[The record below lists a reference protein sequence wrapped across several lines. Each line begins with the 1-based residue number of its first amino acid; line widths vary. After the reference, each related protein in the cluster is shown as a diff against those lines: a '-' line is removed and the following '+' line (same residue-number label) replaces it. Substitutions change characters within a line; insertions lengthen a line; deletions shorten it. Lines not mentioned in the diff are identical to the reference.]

1 MNNKTMMMLLVAVCC
16 VLPVKAQ
23 RKTDVLDRG
32 LVAVPTGSTSGS
44 TTNFVSWRRTA
55 EEYYNTTYNL
65 YRDSIRI
72 ATGLTKSS
80 YDDPRGTTSSS
91 YQVAAVV
98 NGVEQTRSAAI
109 TPWKQYVYKLGV
121 RCPTGYI
128 DIPLAKVYDRSTPAK
143 DVTAHYEPN
152 DAEMADL
159 NGDGDLEIIIKR
171 LNVIDAG
178 SVDANGNSKDLYAT
192 NSKEFVVI
200 DAYDVNW
207 QTGAATLLWR
217 IDCGPNMVSMNSTEI
232 NIIAYDW
239 DGDGKAEVVLRGA
252 DDMIVY
258 GSNGQT
264 KLYTIGVAGAN
275 YRSSMTSH
283 TDAQYAWTKDG
294 PEYLI
299 YMNGLTGTL
308 YQQMEYPLK
317 RLESGETNLNNAWGD
332 GYGHRST
339 KHFLGAPVLD
349 GRNASLFLARGIYTR
364 HKMIAMDL
372 NKSTH
377 KWSTRW
383 TWSNNTKGSK
393 WYGQGNH
400 NYIIA
405 DVDWDGRDEIIYG
418 SMCIDDNGKGLST
431 TGLGHGDAMHCS
443 DFDPYRHGQE
453 VFACNEDHP
462 NMNYRDATTS
472 KIYYRS
478 VGSKDDGRAIMAN
491 LTKNYPGCI
500 GRSVNTDLISSVT
513 DNVAFT
519 APTDDGNALHWGN
532 LNFRIYWDG
541 DLCSEILD
549 SPGTAKEAAIYD
561 ADDGRLFTS
570 SGCNLN
576 NDSKNNPCFQG
587 DIIGDWREEIVV
599 RCGTNLRVYTSGMST
614 SYNIPTLWHDHQYRQ
629 AMVWQM
635 MAYNQ
640 PPHTS
645 FFLGEMEGY
654 TVAPP
659 PYSMTGRTE
668 ITSGGT
674 IGTDSNGKHVILCNT
689 GNMSATIANG
699 AQPAVITV
707 NAPTWVQGN
716 DGGVIN
722 TTTYTHSLN
731 GSPLSGATCLT
742 KQGDGVLNLVNATH
756 TNTGKTEIWAG
767 TLNFDGT
774 LAASPVTLH
783 RHTTLNTDGGGFPAG
798 ITMEYGATLNVG
810 GAASGKV
817 GTVQTGTLSM
827 GYGARVVLDY
837 NGTDN
842 TQHDWLNATT
852 LKLDVSK
859 VGVAAWE
866 DFGPQ
871 YIVPVIQLR
880 FKNTLP
886 NGIYPIGNV
895 EKVIGDISKVR
906 IESTGIAASAITLVH
921 QDGQLCFEVGGLP
934 AANAPTFALSG
945 MNACDL
951 SSIYPNLPGS
961 SNSYLPV
968 VTINRTKTENATPVL
983 SATFTALDGTVT
995 NLGREGTTKFLEEN
1009 YESATGVGDWVFG
1022 CTGTLITGNA
1032 TYGNHVS
1039 IASENSSGNRR
1050 SYKTFYTTGENPYGD
1065 AKTYTVEFDALFH
1078 RTNTGNVNELVLF
1091 GEGAAMPAI
1100 NTYFNNASSNYL
1112 FRLTGGANNTNYGV
1126 DGKSETASIGDAWC
1140 HYTITIDRQAR
1151 TVKYTVKSGG
1161 VTKLSGSYTAN
1172 NEANMNVQGIGIT
1185 LGRAW
1190 SYAYIDNI
1198 VVQSEGVDLSTYAFT
1213 QPGTLTVTATLD
1225 EEAGYGPATAS
1236 YVADIPYKC
1245 LYESPDYN
1253 TIPVASAAEVLGS
1266 DLWYTNEN
1274 TSVDARGWTRFANWA
1289 NITYAFAI
1297 NRVNSANETMY
1308 VDQDKKLWVDYTG
1321 SQQALHLVEGYGLA
1335 QSGGST
1341 FHAINMGDER
1351 AILYHRYDFS
1361 LGKDANIMEA
1371 YFQGKEEGTY
1381 DYEIG
1386 NGALQK
1392 FAAYVPIEALWGD
1405 VNHDGNVSISDITLI
1420 VDYIL
1425 GNSNNVVFEETDLN
1439 QDGIVSIADITLLV
1453 DHILGM

>member
-1 MNNKTMMMLLVAVCC
+1 MNNKTMMMLVAVCC

-65 YRDSIRI
+65 YRDGSRI

-80 YDDPRGTTSSS
+80 YDDSRCTTSSS
-91 YQVAAVV
+91 YQVAAVI
-98 NGVEQTRSAAI
+98 NGVEQAKCKAVK
-109 TPWKQYVYKLGV
+109 PWAQYVYKLDV

-128 DIPLAKVYDRSTPAK
+128 DIPLAKVYDRNGN
-143 DVTAHYEPN
+143 DVTSHYEPN

-159 NGDGDLEIIIKR
+159 DGDGELDIIIKR

-178 SVDANGNSKDLYAT
+178 ATDANGNSKDLYAT
-192 NSKEFVVI
+192 NSKEFVVF
-200 DAYDVNW
+200 DAYKVNW
-207 QTGAATLLWR
+207 QTGADSLMWR
-217 IDCGPNMVSMNSTEI
+217 IDCGPNMVSLNSTEI
-232 NIIAYDW
+232 NLIAYDW

-252 DDMIVY
+252 DDMVVY
-258 GSNGQT
+258 GPNGTT

-275 YRSSMTSH
+275 YRSSMISH
-283 TDAQYAWTKDG
+283 SDAQYAWTING
-294 PEYLI
+294 PEYLV
-299 YMNGLTGTL
+299 YMNGQTGAL

-317 RLESGETNLNNAWGD
+317 RFENGETNLKSAWGD
-332 GYGHRST
+332 DYGHRST
-339 KHFLGAPVLD
+339 KHFFGAPVLD

-364 HKMIAMDL
+364 HKMIAMNLD
-372 NKSTH
+372 KKTH
-377 KWSTRW
+377 QWSTRW
-383 TWSNNTKGSK
+383 TWNNNTKGSA
-393 WYGQGNH
+393 WYGQGYH
-400 NYIIA
+400 NYVIA
-405 DVDWDGRDEIIYG
+405 DVDEDGRDEIVYG
-418 SMCIDDNGKGLST
+418 SMVIDDSGKGLST
-431 TGLGHGDAMHCS
+431 TGYGHGDAQHVN
-443 DFDPYRHGQE
+443 DFDPYRKGLE
-453 VFACNEDHP
+453 FFGCLEEGDANFGC
-462 NMNYRDATTS
+462 NYRNATTS
-472 KIYYRS
+472 VVYRKEDA
-478 VGSKDDGRAIMAN
+478 GGDTGRSLMAN
-491 LTKNYPGCI
+491 FMNTYPGSM
-500 GRSVNTDLISSVT
+500 GRSSSSGMFSAVT
-513 DNVAFT
+513 DEPLAAV
-519 APTDDGNALHWGN
+519 TDAIAWGD

-541 DLCSEILD
+541 DLCSEVLN
-549 SPGTAKEAAIYD
+549 SPGTAKEAKVEKPGT
-561 ADDGRLFTS
+561 GRLFTS
-570 SGCNLN
+570 SGCNMN

-599 RCGTNLRVYTSGMST
+599 RCGSNLRVYTSGMST
-614 SYNIPTLWHDHQYRQ
+614 SYGMPSLWYDHQYRQ
-629 AMVWQM
+629 AMAWQM

-659 PYSMTGRTE
+659 PYSMTDRTE

-674 IGTDSNGKHVILCNT
+674 IGTDSNGKHVILCTT

-716 DGGVIN
+716 NGGAIT

-731 GSPLSGATCLT
+731 GSPLSGATHLT

-756 TNTGKTEIWAG
+756 THTGKTEIWAG

-774 LAASPVTLH
+774 LSASPVTVH
-783 RHTTLNTDGGGFPAG
+783 RHATLNTDGGSFPAG

-810 GAASGKV
+810 GATNGKV
-817 GTVQTGTLSM
+817 STVQVGTLSL

-837 NGTDN
+837 NGTDD

-859 VGVAAWE
+859 VGVEAWE
-866 DFGPQ
+866 NFGPQ

-895 EKVIGDISKVR
+895 ENVIGDVSKVR
-906 IESTGIAASAITLVH
+906 IESTGIAASSITLVH
-921 QDGQLCFEVGGLP
+921 QDGKLCIEVGGLP

-951 SSIYPNLPGS
+951 SNIYPNLSGS

-968 VTINRTKTENATPVL
+968 VTIDRTKTENATPVL

-995 NLGREGTTKFLEEN
+995 NLGKEGTTKFLEEN

-1022 CTGTLITGNA
+1022 CTGTLIMGNA

-1050 SYKTFYTTGENPYGD
+1050 SYKTFYTTGENPYGE

-1091 GEGAAMPAI
+1091 GEGAAMPAV
-1100 NTYFNNASSNYL
+1100 NTYFNSTSNNYL

-1126 DGKSETASIGDAWC
+1126 DGKSATASIGDTWC
-1140 HYTITIDRQAR
+1140 HYTINIDRQAR

-1253 TIPVASAAEVLGS
+1253 TIPATSAAETLGS

-1321 SQQALHLVEGYGLA
+1321 AQQALHLVEGYGLA

-1371 YFQGKEEGTY
+1371 YFQGKEDGTY

-1405 VNHDGNVSISDITLI
+1405 VNHDGNVSVSDVTLL

-1425 GNSNNVVFEETDLN
+1425 GNSNIVVFEEADLN
-1439 QDGIVSIADITLLV
+1439 QDGMVSIADVTLLV
-1453 DHILGM
+1453 DYILGM

>member
-1 MNNKTMMMLLVAVCC
+1 MLLVAVCC
-16 VLPVKAQ
+16 VLPMKAQ
-23 RKTDVLDRG
+23 RKTDVLGRG

-65 YRDSIRI
+65 YRDGTRI
-72 ATGLTKSS
+72 ATGLTKTS
-80 YDDPRGTTSSS
+80 YDDSRCTTSSS

-98 NGVEQTRSAAI
+98 NGVEQAKCNAVK
-109 TPWKQYVYKLGV
+109 PWTQYVYKQGV

-128 DIPLAKVYDRSTPAK
+128 NIPLAKVYDRNNN
-143 DVTAHYEPN
+143 DVTSHYEPN

-159 NGDGDLEIIIKR
+159 DGDGELEIIIKR

-178 SVDANGNSKDLYAT
+178 ATDANGNSKDIYAT
-192 NSKEFVVI
+192 NSKEFVVL
-200 DAYDVNW
+200 DAYDVDW

-217 IDCGPNMVSMNSTEI
+217 IDCGPNMVSLNSTEI

-275 YRSSMTSH
+275 YRGSMKSH
-283 TDAQYAWTKDG
+283 SNAQYAWTKDG
-294 PEYLI
+294 PEYLV
-299 YMNGLTGTL
+299 YMNGLTGAL
-308 YQQMEYPLK
+308 YQQTEYPLK
-317 RLESGETNLNNAWGD
+317 RFESGETNLEAAWGD
-332 GYGHRST
+332 DYGHRST
-339 KHFLGAPVLD
+339 KHFFGAPVLD

-364 HKMIAMDL
+364 HKMMAMDL
-372 NKSTH
+372 NKKTH
-377 KWSTRW
+377 EWSTRW
-383 TWSNNTKGSK
+383 TWNNNNSSSN

-400 NYIIA
+400 NYIVA

-418 SMCIDDNGKGLST
+418 SMVIDDNGKGLST

-443 DFDPYRHGQE
+443 DFDPYRRGQE
-453 VFACNEDHP
+453 VFACNEGRP

-478 VGSKDDGRAIMAN
+478 VGSSDDGRALMAN
-491 LTKNYPGCI
+491 LTNNYPGCI
-500 GRSVNTDLISSVT
+500 GRSVNTDLISSVI
-513 DNVAFT
+513 DDVAF
-519 APTDDGNALHWGN
+519 ASPGSGSDNSGQPLYWSH

-549 SPGTAKEAAIYD
+549 SPGTAREAAIYD
-561 ADDGRLFTS
+561 VADGRLFTS
-570 SGCNLN
+570 DGCNMN

-659 PYSMTGRTE
+659 PFSMTDRTE
-668 ITSGGT
+668 ITNGGT
-674 IGTDSNGKHVILCNT
+674 IGTDNNGKHVILCTT

-716 DGGVIN
+716 NGGAIT

-731 GSPLSGATCLT
+731 GSPLSGATHLT
-742 KQGDGVLNLVNATH
+742 KQGDGVLNLVNAIH
-756 TNTGKTEIWAG
+756 TNTGKTEVWGG

-774 LAASPVTLH
+774 LSASPVTMH
-783 RHTTLNTDGGGFPAG
+783 RHTTLNSDGGSFPAG

-810 GAASGKV
+810 GATSGKV
-817 GTVQTGTLSM
+817 STVETGTLSL
-827 GYGARVVLDY
+827 GYGARVVIDY
-837 NGTDN
+837 NGTDDN
-842 TQHDWLNATT
+842 QHDWLNATT
-852 LKLDVSK
+852 LNLDVAK
-859 VGVAAWE
+859 AGVEVWQNY
-866 DFGPQ
+866 GPQ

-895 EKVIGDISKVR
+895 GNVIGDISKVK
-906 IESTGIAASAITLVH
+906 IESTGIAESSITLVH
-921 QDGQLCFEVGGLP
+921 QDGKLCLEVGGLP
-934 AANAPTFALSG
+934 TANAPTFALSG

-961 SNSYLPV
+961 NNSYLPV
-968 VTINRTKTENATPVL
+968 VTITKTKTGDFTPTL
-983 SATFTALDGTVT
+983 SATFTALDGTET
-995 NLGREGTTKFLEEN
+995 YLGSETINEFVNQN
-1009 YESATGVGDWVFG
+1009 YENATGTDGWVNG
-1022 CTGTLITGNA
+1022 CNAYLITGDA
-1032 TYGNHVS
+1032 TYGNYIN
-1039 IASENSSGNRR
+1039 IASENSGGARR
-1050 SYKTFYTTGENPYGD
+1050 SYLKLYDTGKDPYG
-1065 AKTYTVEFDALFH
+1065 ASNKYTVEFDALFH
-1078 RTNTGNVNELVLF
+1078 RSNTDMVNELVLF
-1091 GEGAAMPAI
+1091 GEGAVMPAV
-1100 NTYFNNASSNYL
+1100 NTYFNSATNI
-1112 FRLTGGANNTNYGV
+1112 FRLYGGNNNTNYAVEGN
-1126 DGKSETASIGDAWC
+1126 SATASIGDTWC
-1140 HYTITIDRQAR
+1140 HYTITIDREAR
-1151 TVKYTVKSGG
+1151 TVNYTVKSGG
-1161 VTKLSGSYTAN
+1161 VTKLSGSYTAGN
-1172 NEANMNVQGIGIT
+1172 DVNMNVQGIGIT

-1190 SYAYIDNI
+1190 SYANIDNI
-1198 VVQSEGVDLSTYAFT
+1198 LIQSEKIDLSTYAFT
-1213 QPGTLTVTATLD
+1213 QPGTLTVTASLGN
-1225 EEAGYGPATAS
+1225 EAGYLPGMAS

-1253 TIPVASAAEVLGS
+1253 TIPATSAAETLGS

-1274 TSVDARGWTRFANWA
+1274 TSLDGRGWTRFANWA

-1297 NRVNSANETMY
+1297 NRVNNPNDTMY
-1308 VDQDKKLWVDYTG
+1308 VDKDKKLWVDYTG
-1321 SQQALHLVEGYGLA
+1321 NLTALHLVEGYGLA

-1341 FHAINMGDER
+1341 FHAANMGDER
-1351 AILYHRYDFS
+1351 AILYHRYDFG
-1361 LGKDANIMEA
+1361 LGKTTNIFEEF
-1371 YFQGKEEGTY
+1371 FQGQEDGTY
-1381 DYEIG
+1381 NYGIG

-1392 FAAYVPIEALWGD
+1392 FAAYMPLEAIRGD
-1405 VNHDGNVSISDITLI
+1405 LNHDGYVTVSDVTILVDFILGNANSVIGSEADLNNDGSVSVSDIT
-1420 VDYIL
+1420 V
-1425 GNSNNVVFEETDLN
+1425 
-1439 QDGIVSIADITLLV
+1439 LV
-1453 DHILGM
+1453 NIILGM